1 MSSGDK
7 ILNRISLDCDE
18 RISQIGAETDE
29 KCAQI
34 MAQAKLDA
42 DKISAEIADRA
53 QSKVKQMQAA
63 SKSRCD
69 LETRNAFLKR
79 RREEIDKTYSE
90 ILNKMKNLPDEDYFE
105 LIYTFAKKL
114 NGMSGVVL
122 LNEKDMN
129 RLPKNFLA
137 RLEKCG
143 VKAELSKAP
152 CDIESGF
159 ILKCGDIEENMDF
172 SAILSEK
179 RDAIEDFTNRQFECE
194 TMSLVGI

>member
-18 RISQIGAETDE
+18 RISKINAETDE

-129 RLPKNFLA
+129 RLPKDFLA
-137 RLEKCG
+137 RLEEFG
-143 VKAELSKAP
+143 VKAELSKMP

-179 RDAIEDFTNRQFECE
+179 RDAIEDFINQELFKA
-194 TMSLVGI
+194 

>member
-42 DKISAEIADRA
+42 DKISAEIAEKA

-79 RREEIDKTYSE
+79 RREEIDRTYSE
-90 ILNKMKNLPDEDYFE
+90 ILNKMENLPDEDYFE

-114 NGMSGVVL
+114 SGMSGVVL
-122 LNEKDMN
+122 LNKKDMN
-129 RLPKNFLA
+129 RLPKDFLA
-137 RLEKCG
+137 KLEKCG
-143 VKAELSKAP
+143 VKAELSNTP

-179 RDAIEDFTNRQFECE
+179 RDIIEDFINQELFKA
-194 TMSLVGI
+194 

>member
-18 RISQIGAETDE
+18 RISKINAETDE

-129 RLPKNFLA
+129 RLPKDFLA

-143 VKAELSKAP
+143 VKAELSKTP
-152 CDIESGF
+152 CDIKSGF

-179 RDAIEDFTNRQFECE
+179 RDAIEDFINQELFKA
-194 TMSLVGI
+194 

>member
-1 MSSGDK
+1 
-7 ILNRISLDCDE
+7 
-18 RISQIGAETDE
+18 
-29 KCAQI
+29 
-34 MAQAKLDA
+34 
-42 DKISAEIADRA
+42 
-53 QSKVKQMQAA
+53 MQAA

-129 RLPKNFLA
+129 RLPKDFLA
-137 RLEKCG
+137 RLEECG
-143 VKAELSKAP
+143 VKAELSKTP

-159 ILKCGDIEENMDF
+159 IEENMDF

-179 RDAIEDFTNRQFECE
+179 RDAIEDFINQELFKA
-194 TMSLVGI
+194 

>member
-114 NGMSGVVL
+114 SGMSGVVL

-129 RLPKNFLA
+129 RLPKDFLA
-137 RLEKCG
+137 RLEECG
-143 VKAELSKAP
+143 VKAELSKMP

-179 RDAIEDFTNRQFECE
+179 RDAIEDFINQELFKA
-194 TMSLVGI
+194 

>member
-18 RISQIGAETDE
+18 RISQIGAETNE

-114 NGMSGVVL
+114 SGMSGVVL

-129 RLPKNFLA
+129 RLPKDFLA
-137 RLEKCG
+137 RLEECG
-143 VKAELSKAP
+143 VKAELSKMP

-179 RDAIEDFTNRQFECE
+179 RDAIEDFINQELFKA
-194 TMSLVGI
+194 

>member
-42 DKISAEIADRA
+42 DKISAEITDRA

-137 RLEKCG
+137 RLEECG
-143 VKAELSKAP
+143 VKAELSKTP

-159 ILKCGDIEENMDF
+159 IHKCGDIEENMDF

-179 RDAIEDFTNRQFECE
+179 RDAIEDFINQELFKA
-194 TMSLVGI
+194 

>member
-18 RISQIGAETDE
+18 RISKINAETDE

-42 DKISAEIADRA
+42 DKISAKIADKA
-53 QSKVKQMQAA
+53 QLKVKQMQAA

-90 ILNKMKNLPDEDYFE
+90 ILNKMENLPDEDYFE

-114 NGMSGVVL
+114 SGMSGVVL
-122 LNEKDMN
+122 LNKKDMN

-137 RLEKCG
+137 RLEECG

-179 RDAIEDFTNRQFECE
+179 RDIIEDFINQELFKA
-194 TMSLVGI
+194 

>member
-18 RISQIGAETDE
+18 RISKIGAETDE

-129 RLPKNFLA
+129 RLPKDFLA
-137 RLEKCG
+137 RLEECG

-179 RDAIEDFTNRQFECE
+179 RDAIEDFINQELFKA
-194 TMSLVGI
+194 

>member
-18 RISQIGAETDE
+18 RISQIGAETNE

-114 NGMSGVVL
+114 NGMNGVVL

-129 RLPKNFLA
+129 RLPKDFLA
-137 RLEKCG
+137 RLEECG
-143 VKAELSKAP
+143 VKAELSKTP
-152 CDIESGF
+152 GDIESGF

-179 RDAIEDFTNRQFECE
+179 RDAIEDFINQELFKA
-194 TMSLVGI
+194 

>member
-114 NGMSGVVL
+114 NGMNGVVL
-122 LNEKDMN
+122 LNKKDMN
-129 RLPKNFLA
+129 RLPKDFLA
-137 RLEKCG
+137 RLEECG
-143 VKAELSKAP
+143 VKAELSKTP

-159 ILKCGDIEENMDF
+159 TLKCGDIEENMDF

-179 RDAIEDFTNRQFECE
+179 RDAIEDFINQELFKA
-194 TMSLVGI
+194 

>member
-137 RLEKCG
+137 RLEECG
-143 VKAELSKAP
+143 VKAELSKMP

-179 RDAIEDFTNRQFECE
+179 RDAIEDFINQELFKA
-194 TMSLVGI
+194 

>member
-42 DKISAEIADRA
+42 DKISAEIADRS

-129 RLPKNFLA
+129 RLPKDFLA
-137 RLEKCG
+137 RLEECG
-143 VKAELSKAP
+143 VKAELSKTP
-152 CDIESGF
+152 GDIESGF

-179 RDAIEDFTNRQFECE
+179 RDAIEDFINQELFKA
-194 TMSLVGI
+194 

>member
-69 LETRNAFLKR
+69 LETRNTFLKR

-114 NGMSGVVL
+114 SGMSGVVL

-129 RLPKNFLA
+129 RLPKDFLA
-137 RLEKCG
+137 RLEECG
-143 VKAELSKAP
+143 VKAELSKMP

-179 RDAIEDFTNRQFECE
+179 RDAIEDFINQELFKA
-194 TMSLVGI
+194 

>member
-69 LETRNAFLKR
+69 LEIRNAFLKR

-129 RLPKNFLA
+129 RLPKDFLA
-137 RLEKCG
+137 RLEEYG
-143 VKAELSKAP
+143 VKSELSKTP

-179 RDAIEDFTNRQFECE
+179 RDAIEDFINQELFKA
-194 TMSLVGI
+194 

>member
-18 RISQIGAETDE
+18 RISKINAETDE

-42 DKISAEIADRA
+42 DKISAEIADKA
-53 QSKVKQMQAA
+53 QAKVKQMQAA

-90 ILNKMKNLPDEDYFE
+90 ILNKMENLPDEDYFE

-114 NGMSGVVL
+114 SGMSGVVL
-122 LNEKDMN
+122 LNKKDMN

-137 RLEKCG
+137 RLEECG

-179 RDAIEDFTNRQFECE
+179 RDIIEDFINQELFKA
-194 TMSLVGI
+194 

>member
-105 LIYTFAKKL
+105 LIYTFEKKL

-122 LNEKDMN
+122 LNENDMN
-129 RLPKNFLA
+129 RLPKDFLA

-143 VKAELSKAP
+143 VKAELSKTP
-152 CDIESGF
+152 CDSESGF

-179 RDAIEDFTNRQFECE
+179 RDAIEDFINQELFKA
-194 TMSLVGI
+194 

>member
-18 RISQIGAETDE
+18 RISKIGAETDE

-114 NGMSGVVL
+114 NEMSGVVL

-143 VKAELSKAP
+143 VKAELSKIP

-179 RDAIEDFTNRQFECE
+179 RDAIEDFINQELFKA
-194 TMSLVGI
+194 

>member
-18 RISQIGAETDE
+18 RISKINAETDE

-42 DKISAEIADRA
+42 DKISAEIADKA

-114 NGMSGVVL
+114 SGMSGVVL

-129 RLPKNFLA
+129 RLPKDFIA
-137 RLEKCG
+137 RLEGCG
-143 VKAELSKAP
+143 VKAELSKAS

-179 RDAIEDFTNRQFECE
+179 RDAIEDFINQELFKA
-194 TMSLVGI
+194 

>member
-129 RLPKNFLA
+129 RLPKDFLA
-137 RLEKCG
+137 RLEECG
-143 VKAELSKAP
+143 VKAELSKTP
-152 CDIESGF
+152 CDNESGF

-179 RDAIEDFTNRQFECE
+179 RDAIEDFINQELFKA
-194 TMSLVGI
+194 

>member
-122 LNEKDMN
+122 LNEKDIN
-129 RLPKNFLA
+129 RLPKDFLA
-137 RLEKCG
+137 RLEECG

-179 RDAIEDFTNRQFECE
+179 RDAIEDFINQKLFKA
-194 TMSLVGI
+194 

>member
-18 RISQIGAETDE
+18 RISKINAETDE

-90 ILNKMKNLPDEDYFE
+90 ILNKMENLPDEDYFE

-114 NGMSGVVL
+114 SGMSGVVL
-122 LNEKDMN
+122 LNKKDMN

-137 RLEKCG
+137 RLEECG

-179 RDAIEDFTNRQFECE
+179 RDAIEDFINQELFKA
-194 TMSLVGI
+194 

>member
-34 MAQAKLDA
+34 MAQLDA

-122 LNEKDMN
+122 LNKKDMN
-129 RLPKNFLA
+129 RLPKDFLA

-143 VKAELSKAP
+143 VKAELSKTP

-179 RDAIEDFTNRQFECE
+179 RDAIEDFINQELFKA
-194 TMSLVGI
+194 

>member
-114 NGMSGVVL
+114 SGMSGVVL

-129 RLPKNFLA
+129 RLPKDFLA
-137 RLEKCG
+137 RLEECG
-143 VKAELSKAP
+143 VKAELSKTP
-152 CDIESGF
+152 FDIESGF

-179 RDAIEDFTNRQFECE
+179 RDIIEDFINQELFKA
-194 TMSLVGI
+194 

>member
-114 NGMSGVVL
+114 SGMSGVVL

-129 RLPKNFLA
+129 RLPKDFLA
-137 RLEKCG
+137 RLEECG
-143 VKAELSKAP
+143 VELSKTP

-179 RDAIEDFTNRQFECE
+179 RDAIEDFINQELFKA
-194 TMSLVGI
+194 

>member
-122 LNEKDMN
+122 LNEKDIN
-129 RLPKNFLA
+129 RLPKDFLA
-137 RLEKCG
+137 RLEECG

-179 RDAIEDFTNRQFECE
+179 RDAIEDFINQELFKA
-194 TMSLVGI
+194 

>member
-42 DKISAEIADRA
+42 DKISAEIANKA

-90 ILNKMKNLPDEDYFE
+90 ILNKMENLPDEDYFE

-114 NGMSGVVL
+114 SGMSGVVL

-129 RLPKNFLA
+129 RLPKDFLA
-137 RLEKCG
+137 RLEECG

-179 RDAIEDFTNRQFECE
+179 RDIIEDFINQELFKA
-194 TMSLVGI
+194 

>member
-114 NGMSGVVL
+114 SGMSGVVL
-122 LNEKDMN
+122 LNENDIN
-129 RLPKNFLA
+129 RLPKDFLA
-137 RLEKCG
+137 RIEECG
-143 VKAELSKAP
+143 VKTELSKTP

-179 RDAIEDFTNRQFECE
+179 RDAIEDFINQELFKA
-194 TMSLVGI
+194 

>member
-18 RISQIGAETDE
+18 RISQIGAETNE

-90 ILNKMKNLPDEDYFE
+90 ILNKMKIFLMK
-105 LIYTFAKKL
+105 ITL
-114 NGMSGVVL
+114 N
-122 LNEKDMN
+122 
-129 RLPKNFLA
+129 
-137 RLEKCG
+137 
-143 VKAELSKAP
+143 
-152 CDIESGF
+152 
-159 ILKCGDIEENMDF
+159 
-172 SAILSEK
+172 
-179 RDAIEDFTNRQFECE
+179 
-194 TMSLVGI
+194 

>member
-137 RLEKCG
+137 RLEECG
-143 VKAELSKAP
+143 VKAELSETP

-172 SAILSEK
+172 SAILSEN
-179 RDAIEDFTNRQFECE
+179 RDAIEDFINQELFKA
-194 TMSLVGI
+194 

>member
-129 RLPKNFLA
+129 RLPKNCLA
-137 RLEKCG
+137 RLEECG
-143 VKAELSKAP
+143 VKAELSKMP

-179 RDAIEDFTNRQFECE
+179 RDAIEDFINQELFKA
-194 TMSLVGI
+194 

>member
-1 MSSGDK
+1 MAK
-7 ILNRISLDCDE
+7 EKLNWEDE
-18 RISQIGAETDE
+18 QVRHTYRHTAS
-29 KCAQI
+29 QI

-129 RLPKNFLA
+129 RLPKDFLA

-143 VKAELSKAP
+143 VKAELSKTP

-179 RDAIEDFTNRQFECE
+179 RDAIEDFINQELFKA
-194 TMSLVGI
+194 

>member
-114 NGMSGVVL
+114 SGMSGVVL
-122 LNEKDMN
+122 LNENDIN
-129 RLPKNFLA
+129 RLPKDFLA
-137 RLEKCG
+137 RIEECG
-143 VKAELSKAP
+143 VKAELSKTP
-152 CDIESGF
+152 CDIGSGF

-179 RDAIEDFTNRQFECE
+179 RDAIEDFINQELFKA
-194 TMSLVGI
+194 

>member
-114 NGMSGVVL
+114 SGMSGVVL
-122 LNEKDMN
+122 LNKKDMN
-129 RLPKNFLA
+129 RLPKDFLA
-137 RLEKCG
+137 RLEECG
-143 VKAELSKAP
+143 VKAELSKMP

-179 RDAIEDFTNRQFECE
+179 RDAIEDFINQELFKA
-194 TMSLVGI
+194 

>member
-114 NGMSGVVL
+114 SGMSGVVL
-122 LNEKDMN
+122 LNKKDMN

-137 RLEKCG
+137 EIGRASCRER
-143 VKAELSKAP
+143 V
-152 CDIESGF
+152 
-159 ILKCGDIEENMDF
+159 
-172 SAILSEK
+172 
-179 RDAIEDFTNRQFECE
+179 
-194 TMSLVGI
+194 

>member
-18 RISQIGAETDE
+18 RISKINAETDE

-129 RLPKNFLA
+129 RLPKDFLA
-137 RLEKCG
+137 RLEECG

-179 RDAIEDFTNRQFECE
+179 RDAIEDFINQELFKA
-194 TMSLVGI
+194 

>member
-18 RISQIGAETDE
+18 RISKINAETDE

-137 RLEKCG
+137 SLEKCG
-143 VKAELSKAP
+143 VKAELSKMP

-179 RDAIEDFTNRQFECE
+179 RDAIEDFINQALFKA
-194 TMSLVGI
+194 